1 MERARAQ
8 ARVVIEFVFLDA
20 GETLLRPHPSFHEL
34 FAEVCRRHGRDVAP
48 GDVQRVQERL
58 APHLVD
64 LAEETGVESPS
75 LSAEG
80 SRTFWTYLYRRF
92 LEELGVEDDGLS
104 LQLYATF
111 SSTSSYRLFD
121 DVLPALDR
129 LKENGYRLGLISN
142 FEGWLEEMLVELEVG
157 HLFDAT
163 VISGVEGVEKPDPLI
178 YEIAIERV
186 GIRPETAV
194 HVGDSVVADVK
205 PALSVG
211 MKAVLLDR
219 AARYRSVDLGDVP
232 HISSLK
238 ELPPLIAN
246 L

>member
-1 MERARAQ
+1 M
-8 ARVVIEFVFLDA
+8 IEFVFLDA

-34 FAEVCRRHGRDVAP
+34 FAQVCRGYGREVAP
-48 GDVQRVQERL
+48 GEVQEIQERL

-64 LAEETGVESPS
+64 LAEETGVENPS
-75 LSAEG
+75 LSAEA

-92 LEELGVEDDGLS
+92 LEALGIEDDGLS
-104 LQLYATF
+104 LELYSTF
-111 SSTSSYRLFD
+111 SSSSSYRLFD

-129 LKENGYRLGLISN
+129 LKEGGYRLGLISN

-157 HLFDAT
+157 HLFDAA
-163 VISGVEGVEKPDPLI
+163 VISGVEGVEKPDPRI
-178 YEIAIERV
+178 YELAIARV
-186 GIRPETAV
+186 KVPAEAAV
-194 HVGDSVVADVK
+194 HVGDSVVLDVR

-219 AARYRSVDLGDVP
+219 AARYAQMDLGDVP
-232 HISSLK
+232 RISSLE
-238 ELPPLIAN
+238 ELPPLVAN